1 MLYNFNDEEFEY
13 DISSSQFKDF
23 VRKLLS
29 KPNEREN
36 LVDFIYDNE
45 EEFFKWFEEDFY
57 DEFRDEAEREY
68 EEQKLLKDD
77 KPYNQSDFI

>member
-13 DISSSQFKDF
+13 NISSAQFKDF

-29 KPNEREN
+29 KPNEREDI
-36 LVDFIYDNE
+36 VDFIYENE

-68 EEQKLLKDD
+68 KEQKLLKDD

>member
-13 DISSSQFKDF
+13 NISSSQFKDF

-57 DEFRDEAEREY
+57 DEFHDKAEQEY

>member
-13 DISSSQFKDF
+13 NISSAQFKDF

-36 LVDFIYDNE
+36 LVDFIYEND
-45 EEFFKWFEEDFY
+45 EEFYNWFEEEFY

>member
-13 DISSSQFKDF
+13 NISYAQFKDF

-29 KPNEREN
+29 KPNEREEII
-36 LVDFIYDNE
+36 DFICENE

>member
-29 KPNEREN
+29 KPNEREEI
-36 LVDFIYDNE
+36 VDFIYENE

>member
-13 DISSSQFKDF
+13 NISSIQFKDF

>member
-13 DISSSQFKDF
+13 NISSTQFKDF
-23 VRKLLS
+23 VKKLLS

-36 LVDFIYDNE
+36 IVDFIYEND

-57 DEFRDEAEREY
+57 DEFYDKAEQEY

>member
-13 DISSSQFKDF
+13 NISSTQFKDF

-29 KPNEREN
+29 KQNEREN
-36 LVDFIYDNE
+36 IVDFIYENE

-57 DEFRDEAEREY
+57 DEFYDKAEQEY